1 MVAHITEDLITDLE
15 TVEEIPLL
23 GEAFLNSTCLQNTE
37 ECGISFHLRPNN
49 CSGLK
54 QHMFIIS

>member
-1 MVAHITEDLITDLE
+1 MVAHITEDIITDLE

-37 ECGISFHLRPNN
+37 ECGIAFT
-49 CSGLK
+49 CGL
-54 QHMFIIS
+54 IIVVA

>member
-1 MVAHITEDLITDLE
+1 MVAHITEDIITDLE

-37 ECGISFHLRPNN
+37 EYSISFHLRPNN

-54 QHMFIIS
+54 QQMSIIS